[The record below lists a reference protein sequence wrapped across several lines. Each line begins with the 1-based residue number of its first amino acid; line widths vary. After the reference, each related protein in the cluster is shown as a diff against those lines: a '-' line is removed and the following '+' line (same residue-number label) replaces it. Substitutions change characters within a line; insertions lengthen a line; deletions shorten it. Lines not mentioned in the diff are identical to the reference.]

1 MVRQWPDAGMV
12 EDEEPRLSAYLT
24 RMLSNADLD
33 CLIADL
39 RTNPLAPQ
47 ELRQVREGV
56 YVSLK
61 QSQPEGLR
69 YKFCLSSGPSMYF
82 FFSESATD
90 SNP

>member
-1 MVRQWPDAGMV
+1 MA
-12 EDEEPRLSAYLT
+12 EDEEPALSAYLT

-33 CLIADL
+33 CRITDL

-56 YVSLK
+56 YVSFK

-69 YKFCLSSGPSMYF
+69 YEFCLSDNGRLYF

-90 SNP
+90 SNQ

>member
-1 MVRQWPDAGMV
+1 MA
-12 EDEEPRLSAYLT
+12 EDQESPLSAYLT
-24 RMLSNADLD
+24 DVLSNADLD
-33 CLIADL
+33 CLIADI

-61 QSQPEGLR
+61 QSQPAGFR
-69 YKFCLSSGPSMYF
+69 YEFCLSDNGRLYF